1 MVESQIKQKDYEKEL
16 EELQVQLNEIVE
28 KKGGLNASV
37 EQEGRNF
44 SGGQK
49 QRISIARTLVSKP
62 PVLVLDDSSSALD
75 FATEKKL
82 RNAVKHLDFSPT
94 VFVVSQR
101 ISSIIE
107 CNKILVLDDGKLV
120 GIGTHTELLE
130 NCSVYREIY
139 SSQYKEGVK

>member
-1 MVESQIKQKDYEKEL
+1 MTEALKSAQAL
-16 EELQVQLNEIVE
+16 EIVE
-28 KKGGLNASV
+28 NKGGLNALS

-49 QRISIARTLVSKP
+49 QRISIARTLVAKP
-62 PVLVLDDSSSALD
+62 SVLVLDDSSSALD

-82 RNAVKHLDFSPT
+82 RNAVRNLDFSPT

-101 ISSIIE
+101 ISSIAD
-107 CNKILVLDDGKLV
+107 CDKILVLDDGVLV
-120 GIGTHTELLE
+120 GCGTHTELLE
-130 NCSVYREIY
+130 NCSVYKEIY